1 MTVKNLSLAFYSA
14 IFTAFVM
21 KLAEKFKMSFR
32 GAEPTFHNC
41 QPPYTA
47 VHFTTTWNMSDGR
60 IRCDAKSV
68 VLGPE
73 LKTFEH
79 RQKLYE
85 FCQTINCT
93 DGYGFSHIS
102 TISWERKLPDGIYV
116 GDVSKLEDIMTR
128 TDIMHIVGRYYEL
141 LAQENE

>member
-1 MTVKNLSLAFYSA
+1 MTIKNLSLAFYSA
-14 IFTAFVM
+14 IFAAFFM
-21 KLAEKFKMSFR
+21 KLADKFKMSFR
-32 GAEPTFHNC
+32 GAEPVFHDY

-47 VHFTTTWNMSDGR
+47 VHFTKTWKTSDGR

-73 LKTFEH
+73 LNICEH

-85 FCQTINCT
+85 FCRTINCT
-93 DGYGFSHIS
+93 GGYGFSHTSI
-102 TISWERKLPDGIYV
+102 ISWELPLDVRV

-128 TDIMHIVGRYYEL
+128 TDILRIVGRYYEL
-141 LAQENE
+141 LGQENE

>member
-1 MTVKNLSLAFYSA
+1 MTIKNLSLAFYSA
-14 IFTAFVM
+14 IFAAFVM
-21 KLAEKFKMSFR
+21 KLADKFKMSFR
-32 GAEPTFHNC
+32 SAEPVFRNC

-47 VHFTTTWNMSDGR
+47 VHFTRTWKTSDGR

-73 LKTFEH
+73 LNTCEH

-85 FCQTINCT
+85 FCRTVNCT
-93 DGYGFSHIS
+93 GGYGFSHIS
-102 TISWERKLPDGIYV
+102 TISWELPDGTYA

-128 TDIMHIVGRYYEL
+128 TDILHIVGRYYEL